1 MEKVKGKNAIGLYT
15 NKLKNGDVVFY
26 YTLKINGKV
35 KWFKVGTKS
44 NGFRVEDAKKA
55 RVEKYN
61 TINNIDKKDVVAMG
75 RKKGRVLTFDE
86 IFTKYIDYNM
96 ERKVK
101 TDSYVASKG
110 MYEYRIQKYIGHIPM
125 DRLTKE
131 VATFK

>member
-1 MEKVKGKNAIGLYT
+1 
-15 NKLKNGDVVFY
+15 
-26 YTLKINGKV
+26 
-35 KWFKVGTKS
+35 
-44 NGFRVEDAKKA
+44 
-55 RVEKYN
+55 
-61 TINNIDKKDVVAMG
+61 MG
-75 RKKGRVLTFDE
+75 RKKGRILTFDE